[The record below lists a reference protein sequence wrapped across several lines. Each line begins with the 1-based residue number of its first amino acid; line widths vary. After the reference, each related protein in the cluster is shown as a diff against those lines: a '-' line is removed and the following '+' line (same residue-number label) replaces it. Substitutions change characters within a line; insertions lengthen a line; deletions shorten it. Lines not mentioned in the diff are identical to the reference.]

1 MDTRIKYTTALSAA
15 VAFMASAYYF
25 PAETFFTFT
34 VGWLFFIPIAFV
46 AYLIYGLSEYMSER
60 KHRIEVAVKPTE
72 AMKAIVRREMVM
84 KREKEKILYEDSRR
98 ST

>member
-1 MDTRIKYTTALSAA
+1 MDDRLKYIAALSAA

-34 VGWLFFIPIAFV
+34 VGWLFFIPMAFV
-46 AYLIYGLSEYMSER
+46 AYLIYGLSEYMSDR
-60 KHRIEVAVKPTE
+60 KHRIEVGVKPNE
-72 AMKAIVRREMVM
+72 AMKAIFRREMDL
-84 KREKEKILYEDSRR
+84 KREKEKILYEELRR